1 MSITQFKN
9 TATLQLEESNPVA
22 VPLGTPVAVASTTSV
37 ERDDGVETGVWEC
50 TPGRWRRQIV
60 AQEFCHFIQGRCTFT
75 PDDGE
80 TLHIE
85 AGDALMLPANSLG
98 IWDIQET
105 VRKTYV
111 LIFDPLIACQLSN
124 KKKTNPTGIDS

>member
-9 TATLQLEESNPVA
+9 TDTVELQESNPVA
-22 VPLGTPVAVASTTSV
+22 VPLGEPVSIASVTAV
-37 ERDDGVETGVWEC
+37 ERSDGVETGIWEC

-60 AQEFCHFIQGRCTFT
+60 QQEFCHFIKGRCTFT
-75 PDDGE
+75 PDGGE
-80 TLHIE
+80 PMTIE
-85 AGDALMLPANSLG
+85 AGDAILLPANSIG

-111 LIFDPLIACQLSN
+111 LIF
-124 KKKTNPTGIDS
+124 